1 MHVTG
6 YTVSDA
12 LMDRMKK
19 EKIYN
24 FRITFKG
31 VLDTEWGGAAQIG
44 SNCSLR
50 CISAHQSHD
59 GMTLSR
65 W

>member
-1 MHVTG
+1 MHLWQEGYVKKNGKGPGFYMHVTG

-31 VLDTEWGGAAQIG
+31 VLDTEWGGL
-44 SNCSLR
+44 LR
-50 CISAHQSHD
+50 
-59 GMTLSR
+59 
-65 W
+65 